1 MRSVISRETPGSR
14 STRDDLDGR
23 CCRLTAVC
31 GDLRGRPG
39 LAFLQSRRS
48 RESQCPRPVERSVL
62 TGTSVPDRIFLRQ
75 GDLLYRCITTAY
87 KIHLV
92 LALGFAGRASGSRRG
107 VRTSGWSGV
116 DRQAG
121 VIEREH
127 GEEVVAAIYDIHGNL
142 PALEAVLSDLE
153 RIEPDWLIVGG
164 DVASGPMPAEVLDRL
179 AGLGDFV
186 RFIRGNADREV
197 VSAYN
202 MGALEIEARMDDPVV
217 RMSGWAAARLEERH
231 CELLAS
237 FSEQVVVDVEGIGE
251 VLFCHA
257 TPRSDEEIITK
268 LTPDGRLD
276 EILSGVEQNL
286 IVCGHVHAQYYRHL
300 DGKRVVNAGS
310 VGMPYQG
317 EPVGAFWLLLGPG
330 IEFRRSEYD
339 LQHAV
344 SEFRAIGYPGTEDMA
359 ESLLQ
364 PPDPGWVAAFFE
376 RQADNSP

>member
-1 MRSVISRETPGSR
+1 MTKGS
-14 STRDDLDGR
+14 
-23 CCRLTAVC
+23 
-31 GDLRGRPG
+31 
-39 LAFLQSRRS
+39 Q
-48 RESQCPRPVERSVL
+48 
-62 TGTSVPDRIFLRQ
+62 
-75 GDLLYRCITTAY
+75 
-87 KIHLV
+87 
-92 LALGFAGRASGSRRG
+92 
-107 VRTSGWSGV
+107 
-116 DRQAG
+116 
-121 VIEREH
+121 
-127 GEEVVAAIYDIHGNL
+127 VAAIYDIHGNL

-164 DVASGPMPAEVLDRL
+164 DVASRPMPAEVLDRL

-202 MGALEIEARMDDPVV
+202 MSALEIEARMDDPVV

-286 IVCGHVHAQYYRHL
+286 IVCGHALPRRAGGSILAIARSRHRISSQRVRPTARR
-300 DGKRVVNAGS
+300 KRVPCHRLPGYRGHGREPATATGS
-310 VGMPYQG
+310 GMG
-317 EPVGAFWLLLGPG
+317 GRLLRATSRQQSVESSGVD
-330 IEFRRSEYD
+330 RRTS
-339 LQHAV
+339 
-344 SEFRAIGYPGTEDMA
+344 R
-359 ESLLQ
+359 
-364 PPDPGWVAAFFE
+364 
-376 RQADNSP
+376 